1 MLKDQLGTW
10 FSHKTWLGTCAS
22 GEDGTC
28 GSNHWRHFKGR
39 ASRFCCWESPKYLA
53 GVTGRMELSWGMQG
67 LVWEGKWLF
76 DIQVELLGWKSG
88 GSGEVQAE
96 DTNSRVIGVQ
106 MVFLWFYQWNGV
118 NPGMV

>member
-1 MLKDQLGTW
+1 MVKMVHVVLTTGDISKVEPAD
-10 FSHKTWLGTCAS
+10 FAV
-22 GEDGTC
+22 
-28 GSNHWRHFKGR
+28 
-39 ASRFCCWESPKYLA
+39 WESPKYLA

-88 GSGEVQAE
+88 GSREVQAE

-118 NPGMV
+118 NLGMV